1 MLAMQIEIRLN
12 GETKSV
18 PEGTSVAILVAGLGL
33 RPEVVAVERNGRIV
47 RRAEHATTALQRGD
61 ELEVVTLVG
70 GG

>member
-1 MLAMQIEIRLN
+1 MQIEIRLN

-18 PEGTSVAILVAGLGL
+18 PEGTSVVTLVAGLGL

-47 RRAEHATTALQRGD
+47 RRAEHAATALQPGD
-61 ELEVVTLVG
+61 ELELVTLVG